1 MSLEKR
7 RKWVAEQ
14 AGISLEDV
22 DALSGS
28 GGLTPEHADH
38 MIENVIG
45 VFGLP
50 LGIAQNFR
58 VNGRDVLVPMVI
70 EEPSVVAGASYMARL
85 ALSGGGFF
93 ATASAPE
100 MIGQMQILDL
110 DDPASARLKLYE
122 HRDELLDAANAVDS
136 VLVKLGGGAREIDVR
151 LIDPSPIGAYLV
163 LHLVYDVRDAMGAN
177 AVNTAMERLA
187 PQVEQITGGRVHL
200 RILTN
205 LAERRLARARCT
217 LKLDVLAFDEYSA
230 EQVRDGIIE
239 AWAFAASDP
248 YRAATHNKGIMN
260 GVDAVVIAT
269 GNDWRAIEAGA
280 HAYAAR
286 GGTYTSLST
295 WGKDYKPLAGTVDP
309 AVDMKTPV
317 RDQVNKLTAHD
328 YFALLADLM
337 KKNPP
342 AAADAPALERFKE
355 IGLEAGKSFD
365 AAALDRRYDSLVPR
379 LAFDRILLHM
389 TSLKREH
396 GWLFTTKT
404 GSYGTDYL
412 QRAFI
417 TAIGLGANLPQDAV
431 YPMSQ
436 RASLLRAY
444 DGAQKYEIRFEKGKL
459 PPVKGF
465 WSLTMYD
472 EEMFFVANPINRYS
486 MSVRTD
492 PKFESDGSLV
502 IYIQNESPGADK
514 EANWL
519 PAPKGKFHLML
530 RLYWPTE
537 NDPSIL
543 NGSWEP
549 PAVKRMR

>member
-1 MSLEKR
+1 MPEKADKAVKFYNLSLDER
-7 RKWVAEQ
+7 RKWIAEQ

-22 DALSGS
+22 STLSGLS
-28 GGLTPEHADH
+28 GLTPEHADH

-110 DDPASARLKLYE
+110 DDPANARLKLYE
-122 HRDELLDAANAVDS
+122 HRDELLEAANSVDS
-136 VLVKLGGGAREIDVR
+136 VLVKLGGGAREIDMR
-151 LIDPSPIGAYLV
+151 LIDSSPIGPYLV

-217 LKLDVLAFDEYSA
+217 LKLDVLAFDQYSA

-248 YRAATHNKGIMN
+248 YRAATNNKGIMN

-295 WGKDYKPLAGTVDP
+295 WGKDREGNLVGSLEMPMAVGTVGG
-309 AVDMKTPV
+309 ATRV
-317 RDQVNKLTAHD
+317 H
-328 YFALLADLM
+328 
-337 KKNPP
+337 P
-342 AAADAPALERFKE
+342 AAR
-355 IGLEAGKSFD
+355 
-365 AAALDRRYDSLVPR
+365 AALKL
-379 LAFDRILLHM
+379 
-389 TSLKREH
+389 
-396 GWLFTTKT
+396 
-404 GSYGTDYL
+404 
-412 QRAFI
+412 
-417 TAIGLGANLPQDAV
+417 LGAQSATELAQIIVSVGLAQNLA
-431 YPMSQ
+431 
-436 RASLLRAY
+436 ALRALATEGIQRGHMNLHARQVAIAA
-444 DGAQKYEIRFEKGKL
+444 GASAEQVEALARQLVEEKVVRIDRAQEIL
-459 PPVKGF
+459 
-465 WSLTMYD
+465 
-472 EEMFFVANPINRYS
+472 
-486 MSVRTD
+486 
-492 PKFESDGSLV
+492 
-502 IYIQNESPGADK
+502 K
-514 EANWL
+514 EW
-519 PAPKGKFHLML
+519 
-530 RLYWPTE
+530 R
-537 NDPSIL
+537 
-543 NGSWEP
+543 
-549 PAVKRMR
+549 